1 MPYVVVNRE
10 QSVLSRVSPD
20 ALLSWVDV
28 GVSRATDFRYA
39 ITFETLYGA
48 TMCAGMQGGEAKR
61 VSDLG
66 GSAMRIADLARSVA
80 ASRGV
85 GDCGDAGVACL
96 GG

>member
-10 QSVLSRVSPD
+10 GSVLSHASPD
-20 ALLSWVDV
+20 ALLSWIDA
-28 GVSRATDFRYA
+28 GVARATDFRYA

-48 TMCAGMQGGEAKR
+48 TMCAGMQGG
-61 VSDLG
+61 
-66 GSAMRIADLARSVA
+66 SATRIADLAGSVG

>member
-1 MPYVVVNRE
+1 MKYVVVNRE
-10 QSVLSRVSPD
+10 NALLSRVSPD

-39 ITFETLYGA
+39 ITFETLAGA
-48 TMCAGMQGGEAKR
+48 CKCAQMQGGEAKR

-66 GSAMRIADLARSVA
+66 GIATRIAGLAGSVG

-85 GDCGDAGVACL
+85 GDCRDAGVACL

>member
-1 MPYVVVNRE
+1 MTYVVVNRE
-10 QSVLSRVSPD
+10 NALLSRVSPD

-39 ITFETLYGA
+39 VTFETLYGA
-48 TMCAGMQGGEAKR
+48 TMCAGMQGGEA
-61 VSDLG
+61 VHTS
-66 GSAMRIADLARSVA
+66 DLARSVG